1 MPLSLEIVTPD
12 GVAWHDADVDSVTLP
27 AKDGEIDILPGHV
40 PLITILNAGMV
51 EVSQKG
57 HRQDLAIDRGYARCM
72 GDVISVLS
80 EAAINVENVNLE
92 EVEKEHRAA
101 LEAMELELA
110 KSNVDEEEIRR
121 LESIARYSIAKKLA
135 KTKRS

>member
-72 GDVISVLS
+72 GDVISVLT
-80 EAAINVENVNLE
+80 EAAIEVEHIDTQAAEEAQAQALRALE
-92 EVEKEHRAA
+92 EAKKQKLDDSEIER
-101 LEAMELELA
+101 LEAVARFALA
-110 KSNVDEEEIRR
+110 QLI
-121 LESIARYSIAKKLA
+121 
-135 KTKRS
+135 TKGRHK

>member
-1 MPLSLEIVTPD
+1 MPLTLEIVTPD
-12 GVAWHDADVDSVTLP
+12 GVAWHGESVDSVTLP
-27 AKDGEIDILPGHV
+27 TESGEIGVLPGHI
-40 PLITILNAGMV
+40 PLITILRAG
-51 EVSQKG
+51 EISVSANGKTES
-57 HRQDLAIDRGYARCM
+57 LAIADGHARIM

-110 KSNVDEEEIRR
+110 KSNIDEEEIRR